1 MPDTKIVFGGLMTH
15 AKTLFLMALALA
27 AAPSR
32 AFAGSEALALG
43 ADKAFMNA
51 AFSQPLPR
59 PASGKWT
66 VQMPVAQMM
75 PSMRWFSLAVLGQLG
90 GETVQGTA
98 APVGDIDLATL
109 LNKQLKSPLKYSL
122 GGKDVWI
129 SGAFDRQQ
137 NAYVSILVN
146 GSEPLFF
153 NVKGLLDK
161 EEQIVS
167 GTAKYTLR
175 LSPNV
180 INQMKS
186 EIILENTVNEDD
198 MVRITLKKMLEGVGA
213 TGAAVAVS
221 GQNYKVFYTDDIKA
235 GRVDKTA
242 KSFTFILTEASG
254 EIHVFL
260 IPAELVPSD
269 KISVFKMF
277 ANARVGLLQKDGKLK
292 VYENP

>member
-1 MPDTKIVFGGLMTH
+1 MTRV
-15 AKTLFLMALALA
+15 KPLFVLALALA

-32 AFAGSEALALG
+32 AFAGSEALAHG
-43 ADKAFMNA
+43 ADLAFMNA
-51 AFSQPLPR
+51 AFSSPLPAPSAAR
-59 PASGKWT
+59 WT
-66 VQMPVAQMM
+66 VQMPRPTAQIM
-75 PSMRWFSLAVLGQLG
+75 PSMSWFSLTVLSQLG
-90 GETVQGTA
+90 GEPVGA
-98 APVGDIDLATL
+98 AGQVGDIDLASL
-109 LNKQLKSPLKYSL
+109 LNKQLKGPLKYSL
-122 GGKDVWI
+122 GGKEVWV

-137 NAYVSILVN
+137 NAYVSILVD
-146 GSEPLFF
+146 GSEAVFF

-161 EEQIVS
+161 EETVS
-167 GTAKYTLR
+167 AGTNKYTLR

-186 EIILENTVNEDD
+186 EIILENKADEDD

-213 TGAAVAVS
+213 TGAAVTA
-221 GQNYKVFYTDDIKA
+221 GGKGYKVFYTDDIKA

-242 KSFTFILTEASG
+242 KTITFIHTEASG

-269 KISVFKMF
+269 KIAVFKMF
-277 ANARVGLLQKDGKLK
+277 ANARVGLSQKDGKLK

>member
-1 MPDTKIVFGGLMTH
+1 MTH
-15 AKTLFLMALALA
+15 AKTLFVLALALA

-32 AFAGSEALALG
+32 AFAGSEAMALG

-51 AFSQPLPR
+51 AFSQPLPM
-59 PASGKWT
+59 PSAAKWT
-66 VQMPVAQMM
+66 VQAPRAQMTPAM
-75 PSMRWFSLAVLGQLG
+75 SWFSLTVPAQLG
-90 GETVQGTA
+90 GEPVQGA
-98 APVGDIDLATL
+98 ANQVGDIELATL

-122 GGKDVWI
+122 GGKDVWV

-137 NAYVSILVN
+137 NAYVSILVD
-146 GSEPLFF
+146 GSEARFF

-161 EEQIVS
+161 EEQVVS

-186 EIILENTVNEDD
+186 EIILENAANEDD

-213 TGAAVAVS
+213 AGAAVAVS
-221 GQNYKVFYTDDIKA
+221 GQSYKVFYTDDIKA

-242 KSFTFILTEASG
+242 KTFTFILTEANG

-260 IPAELVPSD
+260 IPAELVLSD
-269 KISVFKMF
+269 KITVFKMF

>member
-1 MPDTKIVFGGLMTH
+1 MTH
-15 AKTLFLMALALA
+15 AKTLVVLALALA

-51 AFSQPLPR
+51 AFASPLPMS
-59 PASGKWT
+59 AAGKWT
-66 VQMPVAQMM
+66 VQAPMAQLL
-75 PSMRWFSLAVLGQLG
+75 PSMSWFSLSVLAQLG
-90 GETVQGTA
+90 SEALPGA
-98 APVGDIDLATL
+98 AAQTGDIDLATL

-137 NAYVSILVN
+137 NAYVSILVD
-146 GSEPLFF
+146 GAEARFF

-161 EEQIVS
+161 EEEVVS
-167 GTAKYTLR
+167 GTAKYKLY
-175 LSPNV
+175 LNPNV

-186 EIILENTVNEDD
+186 EIILENAANEDD
-198 MVRITLKKMLEGVGA
+198 KVRVTLKKMLEGVGSS
-213 TGAAVAVS
+213 GAAVTVS

-235 GRVDKTA
+235 GRADKTA
-242 KSFTFILTEASG
+242 KSFTFILTEANG

-260 IPAELVPSD
+260 IPAELVPAD
-269 KISVFKMF
+269 KIAVFKMF
-277 ANARVGLLQKDGKLK
+277 SNVRVGLVQKDGKLK

>member
-1 MPDTKIVFGGLMTH
+1 MS
-15 AKTLFLMALALA
+15 A
-27 AAPSR
+27 A
-32 AFAGSEALALG
+32 
-43 ADKAFMNA
+43 
-51 AFSQPLPR
+51 SQPLPMPSAAR
-59 PASGKWT
+59 WT
-66 VQMPVAQMM
+66 AEPVAQVL
-75 PSMRWFSLAVLGQLG
+75 PSMTWFSLAVSPDRRRAG
-90 GETVQGTA
+90 GTSAQ
-98 APVGDIDLATL
+98 VGDIDLATL

-122 GGKDVWI
+122 GGKDVWV

-137 NAYVSILVN
+137 NAYVSILVD
-146 GSEPLFF
+146 GSDAVFF

-161 EEQIVS
+161 EETVS
-167 GTAKYTLR
+167 AGTAKYTLR

-186 EIILENTVNEDD
+186 EIILENKANEDD

-221 GQNYKVFYTDDIKA
+221 GQSYKVFYTDDIKA

-242 KSFTFILTEASG
+242 KTFTFILTEANG

-269 KISVFKMF
+269 KIAVFKMF
-277 ANARVGLLQKDGKLK
+277 ANARVGLTQKDGKLK
-292 VYENP
+292 ICEIP